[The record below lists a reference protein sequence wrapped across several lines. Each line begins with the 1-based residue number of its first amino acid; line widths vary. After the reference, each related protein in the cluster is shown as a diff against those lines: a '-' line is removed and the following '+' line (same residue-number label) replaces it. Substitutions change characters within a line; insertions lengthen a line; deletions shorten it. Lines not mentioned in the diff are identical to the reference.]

1 MEFVMEGVT
10 ETVRFLPFL
19 DSAEESAVLA
29 NAPLKAFDRDQ
40 LVLDQNVRLR
50 AIFLIEDG
58 SVRVERREQEQ
69 TVPLAILQ
77 AGEFFGEMSYVDH
90 APTSARVI
98 ADEPTR
104 LRIID
109 EATVDNLIK
118 ADPSF
123 AGRLYRSIAAILAER
138 LRLTSMHLDCL
149 IEGIDFYSRVRN
161 EIEVAAA
168 KLPGSDWRSGLVA
181 AVAHRERAPSEH
193 ASAPPAQNRSQ
204 TR

>member
-1 MEFVMEGVT
+1 MVAAT

-19 DSAEESAVLA
+19 EPAEESAVLA
-29 NAPLKAFDRDQ
+29 MAPLQTFDRDQ
-40 LVLDQNVRLR
+40 LVLDQNVMLR

-58 SVRVERREQEQ
+58 SVRVERRDREQ

-77 AGEFFGEMSYVDH
+77 AGEFFGEMSYVDG

-104 LRIID
+104 LRVID
-109 EATVDNLIK
+109 EATVDNLVSK
-118 ADPSF
+118 DPSF

-149 IEGIDFYSRVRN
+149 IDGIDFYSRIRT
-161 EIEVAAA
+161 EIEAAAA

-181 AVAHRERAPSEH
+181 AVTERERKFAE
-193 ASAPPAQNRSQ
+193 
-204 TR
+204 